1 MIFRRAQNVT
11 RDCSGIFEGVDYAK
25 GCGQFAVGKE
35 QRKRLSMRRIIIGSC
50 LLALLISGSATS
62 VPNSNAQD
70 APAAGRKPHDVYT
83 LGTDAKLG
91 VVTFSHINHITKN
104 RNLAGTAP
112 MACIECHH
120 TAQPASEV
128 LKHPPLKT
136 AWPADRTTTLTA
148 DLFEKDPKAPE
159 MVVCRDCH
167 SRTDTKPRLLAELPQ
182 IKLEEGTA
190 LITLNNQQA
199 YHRNCG
205 GCHDEIVK
213 TRTDVSPPTSK
224 KCMACHKKAAA

>member
-1 MIFRRAQNVT
+1 MRSV
-11 RDCSGIFEGVDYAK
+11 
-25 GCGQFAVGKE
+25 AVG
-35 QRKRLSMRRIIIGSC
+35 SFM
-50 LLALLISGSATS
+50 LALLILGSLTSITKSTAQDSPATS
-62 VPNSNAQD
+62 H
-70 APAAGRKPHDVYT
+70 KPQDVYT
-83 LGTDAKLG
+83 LGADAKLG
-91 VVTFSHINHITKN
+91 VVSFSHINHITKN

-112 MACIECHH
+112 MTCVECHH

-128 LKHPPLKT
+128 AKHPPLKT
-136 AWPADRTTTLTA
+136 AWPADRTSTLTA

-159 MVVCRDCH
+159 MVVYRDCH
-167 SRTDTKPRLLAELPQ
+167 SRTDTKPKLLPELPQ

-190 LITLNNQQA
+190 MITLNNQQA

-224 KCMACHKKAAA
+224 KCMVCHKKAAA